1 MKQYPLLEFDLG
13 KLLHNS
19 QIITKLCQNHGID
32 VAGIVK
38 GFNAIPAGAFT
49 IARGGCKQI
58 GSSRIE
64 HLKVLKDLGLKA
76 PTMLVRIPML
86 DEAEDVIEYADISL
100 NSNIDTLEGLN
111 ETARR
116 LNKIHKVILMYDL
129 GDLREGFFYR
139 NDIVEAACYVD
150 SHLNN
155 LNLIGIGTNL
165 GCYGSTKPTRENL
178 SELAET
184 ADVIESRINRSLE
197 YVSGGGSTTLPALLQ
212 GEVPEKINHLRIGE
226 AICNTQD
233 LPRYWGVIIDGLDK
247 DTFVLKAQIIEI
259 YDKPTYPV
267 GELCV
272 DAFGRKPVYQDRG
285 IRKRVIVA
293 LGNQDTWDCNRLVPK
308 DKDIIVVG
316 ASSDHT
322 ILDIQDCKKD
332 YKVGDLIEFN
342 VLYQSMLFT
351 TMSPTVN
358 VKIIQA

>member
-1 MKQYPLLEFDLG
+1 MRKYPLLEFDLE
-13 KLLHNS
+13 KLLHNA
-19 QIITKLCQNHGID
+19 QIITNLCQSYGIE

-64 HLKVLKDLGLKA
+64 HLKVLKDLGLRV

-100 NSNIDTLEGLN
+100 NSNIATLRVLDA
-111 ETARR
+111 TAKR
-116 LNKIHKVILMYDL
+116 LNKMHKVILMYDL

-139 NDIVEAACYVD
+139 KDIADTACYVERD
-150 SHLNN
+150 LEN
-155 LNLIGIGTNL
+155 LELVGIGTNL

-178 SELAET
+178 FELAET
-184 ADVIESRINRSLE
+184 AELIETQINRKLD
-197 YVSGGGSTTLPALLQ
+197 YISGGGSTTLPALLQ
-212 GEVPEKINHLRIGE
+212 GEVPKKINHLRIGE

-233 LPRYWGVIIDGLDK
+233 LPRYFGVTIDGMDK
-247 DTFVLKAQIIEI
+247 DTFVLKAQIVEL
-259 YDKPTYPV
+259 YNKPTYPI

-272 DAFGRKPVYQDRG
+272 DAFGRKPIYIDRG
-285 IRKRVIVA
+285 IRLRAIVA
-293 LGNQDTWDCNRLVPK
+293 LGNQDTWDCSRLVPK
-308 DKDIIVVG
+308 DERIIVVG

-322 ILDIQDCKKD
+322 ILDIQDCDKA
-332 YKVGDLIEFN
+332 YKVGDVIEFN

>member
-13 KLLHNS
+13 KLLHNA
-19 QIITKLCQNHGID
+19 QIITELCRSHGIE
-32 VAGIVK
+32 VAGVVK

-49 IARGGCKQI
+49 IAKGGCKQI

-64 HLKVLKDLGLKA
+64 HLKVLKNLGLKV

-86 DEAEDVIEYADISL
+86 DEMEDVIEYADISL
-100 NSNIDTLEGLN
+100 NSNIDTLQGLN

-116 LNKIHKVILMYDL
+116 LNKTHKVILMYDL

-139 NDIVEAACYVD
+139 KDIVDAACYVE
-150 SHLNN
+150 SN
-155 LNLIGIGTNL
+155 LNSLELIGIGTNL
-165 GCYGSTKPTRENL
+165 GCYGSTKPTIENL

-184 ADVIESRINRSLE
+184 ADAIESRINRSLE

-212 GEVPEKINHLRIGE
+212 GDVPKKINHLRIGE

-233 LPRYWGVIIDGLDK
+233 LPRYWGVTIDGLDK
-247 DTFVLKAQIIEI
+247 DTFVLKAQVIEL
-259 YDKPTYPV
+259 YDKPTYPI

-285 IRKRVIVA
+285 IRKRAIVA
-293 LGNQDTWDCNRLVPK
+293 LGNQDTWDCNRLLPK
-308 DKDIIVVG
+308 DKDIIMVG

-358 VKIIQA
+358 VKLIQA